1 MINMFYQVPCRYNNS
16 QAFFPFGHRW
26 KIDRLQVHSL
36 LLQQLIGQLPATG
49 RISYRD
55 TGDMRIILTEF
66 NLVFLQ
72 CFSQ

>member
-36 LLQQLIGQLPATG
+36 LLQ
-49 RISYRD
+49 
-55 TGDMRIILTEF
+55 
-66 NLVFLQ
+66 
-72 CFSQ
+72 